1 MTEAKEMAVTLPFK
15 LVSAD
20 SHIAEPGDLW
30 IKRIDRRFLDR
41 APRILT
47 TNEGDFFV
55 IDGKTKILE
64 DSPGDGIGL
73 LATKRKYADPQGYD
87 FGFNGIWSDVPEAAY
102 DPAERIREI
111 DREGIEAELIYTS
124 FGLGMFALP
133 DLEYRRAC
141 MVAFNDW
148 LAEFCAASPK
158 RLFGIAMLPT
168 DDIDRDVAE
177 MTRCAKLG
185 MKGAMIS
192 ISQDS
197 QKDYSDP
204 SFEKL
209 WSAAEELEMPI
220 SLHVAASETTFMA
233 TGNMWADFA
242 CVFTPTMY
250 SIVTMLFSGI
260 FDRHPG
266 LKVVSVENDAS
277 WPLPVLERM
286 DDRWLHDRKWAW
298 GDALSSGRKPSEI
311 FHDHVSC
318 TFMRDRTA
326 ILNREIIGRKNIMWG
341 SDYPHFDGAW
351 PASGASLASQ
361 FEGVPLA
368 DQRRIGR
375 ENAIELYK
383 LPLTA

>member
-1 MTEAKEMAVTLPFK
+1 MTLSFK

-64 DSPGDGIGL
+64 DSPDDVTLAGL
-73 LATKRKYADPQGYD
+73 LATKRKYADPEGYD
-87 FGFNGIWSDVPEAAY
+87 FGFNGIWNDVPEAAY
-102 DPAERIREI
+102 DPVERIREI

-177 MTRCAKLG
+177 MARCAKLG
-185 MKGAMIS
+185 
-192 ISQDS
+192 SQRR
-197 QKDYSDP
+197 
-204 SFEKL
+204 L
-209 WSAAEELEMPI
+209 GRVGGVG
-220 SLHVAASETTFMA
+220 SLQHLM
-233 TGNMWADFA
+233 GWR
-242 CVFTPTMY
+242 
-250 SIVTMLFSGI
+250 
-260 FDRHPG
+260 DRH
-266 LKVVSVENDAS
+266 
-277 WPLPVLERM
+277 
-286 DDRWLHDRKWAW
+286 
-298 GDALSSGRKPSEI
+298 GR
-311 FHDHVSC
+311 C
-318 TFMRDRTA
+318 WN
-326 ILNREIIGRKNIMWG
+326 IL
-341 SDYPHFDGAW
+341 
-351 PASGASLASQ
+351 
-361 FEGVPLA
+361 
-368 DQRRIGR
+368 
-375 ENAIELYK
+375 
-383 LPLTA
+383 